1 MPSFYYVCVLILL
14 FFPFF
19 SFFFSFFFL
28 LFFWLPQA
36 EVDKLLSKYKNAK
49 KFVDLCRLLH
59 DKYKEHPAEFAPP
72 ATKTGGD
79 TKTDL

>member
-1 MPSFYYVCVLILL
+1 MYVSSYCCFLP
-14 FFPFF
+14 PFF
-19 SFFFSFFFL
+19 SFSFFFFL
-28 LFFWLPQA
+28 LLFFGMPQA

>member
-1 MPSFYYVCVLILL
+1 MYVSSYCCFFSPFSHFFLFSL
-14 FFPFF
+14 FF
-19 SFFFSFFFL
+19 SSVFL
-28 LFFWLPQA
+28 MPQA
-36 EVDKLLSKYKNAK
+36 EVDKLLSKYKNVK

>member
-1 MPSFYYVCVLILL
+1 
-14 FFPFF
+14 
-19 SFFFSFFFL
+19 
-28 LFFWLPQA
+28 
-36 EVDKLLSKYKNAK
+36 
-49 KFVDLCRLLH
+49 VDLCRLLH

>member
-14 FFPFF
+14 FFSPFF
-19 SFFFSFFFL
+19 PSFFFFFL
-28 LFFWLPQA
+28 SFWMPQA
-36 EVDKLLSKYKNAK
+36 EVDKLLGKYKSAK

>member
-1 MPSFYYVCVLILL
+1 M
-14 FFPFF
+14 
-19 SFFFSFFFL
+19 
-28 LFFWLPQA
+28 PQA
-36 EVDKLLSKYKNAK
+36 EVDKLLSKYKNVK